1 METSSLV
8 DEGLNK
14 FDDDKEAIAAKTYS
28 TRVYTIE
35 EALKTLTAE
44 AAPARNRFKTDG
56 TGLKSEVLF
65 NMMNDFLAEYQGA
78 RVLEEIDATFAFEI
92 IPKKGEW
99 PIAVYDVDFKN
110 DVGHVK
116 FG

>member
-1 METSSLV
+1 METTSLV

-14 FDDDKEAIAAKTYS
+14 FDDDDKEANAAKTYS
-28 TRVYTIE
+28 RNC
-35 EALKTLTAE
+35 K
-44 AAPARNRFKTDG
+44 PPRNRFKTAG

-65 NMMNDFLAEYQGA
+65 NMMNDFLAENQGA
-78 RVLEEIDATFAFEI
+78 RVLEEIYATFAFEI

>member
-1 METSSLV
+1 METTSLV

-28 TRVYTIE
+28 TRVYTKE

-44 AAPARNRFKTDG
+44 AAPAKNRFKTGG

-65 NMMNDFLAEYQGA
+65 NMMKDYQSA
-78 RVLEEIDATFAFEI
+78 RVFEEIDATFAFEI

>member
-1 METSSLV
+1 METTSLV

-14 FDDDKEAIAAKTYS
+14 FAYDFMI
-28 TRVYTIE
+28 RR
-35 EALKTLTAE
+35 LTL
-44 AAPARNRFKTDG
+44 PRQQKVHPPRNRFKTAG

>member
-35 EALKTLTAE
+35 KALKTLTAE

-65 NMMNDFLAEYQGA
+65 NMMNDFLQDYQGA
-78 RVLEEIDATFAFEI
+78 RVFEEIDATFAFEI